1 MNSLR
6 LRTQKTLKGC
16 QLIPPIKG
24 CAVQSKITNAFTLIE
39 LLVVIAIIA
48 ILASLLL
55 PALASAKLRAKDVQ
69 CKNNLKEL
77 GTAEQLYL
85 ANEDGGLPPYLG
97 SGQLWIASLRPVYAN
112 VDNVMICPL
121 GLPSDPPPTGNAI
134 GDWKTAWGWG
144 ATATESVNA
153 VTVGSYTYNGWLYGG
168 SWGFSGVNDPADN
181 AFYKESAVLTSAQTP
196 IFGDGCWVDGWP
208 DMPDK
213 ANSNL
218 QSPITVTS
226 GTAPTGANGPSGMWR
241 FQIARHGPNRV
252 NPPPDAL
259 FLSKGKRL
267 PGGINLTFFDS
278 HVENV
283 SLNNLWSLC
292 WHKGWDTTT
301 QRPGF

>member
-1 MNSLR
+1 MNSLN
-6 LRTQKTLKGC
+6 LRTERTLKNR
-16 QLIPPIKG
+16 QLIPQMKG
-24 CAVQSKITNAFTLIE
+24 GSVQSRIANGFTLIE

-48 ILASLLL
+48 ILAAMLL

-77 GTAEQLYL
+77 GTAEQLYITDE
-85 ANEDGGLPPYLG
+85 NGGLPPYLG
-97 SGQLWIASLRPVYAN
+97 SGALWISSLRPVYGK
-112 VDNVMICPL
+112 VDDVMICPL

-144 ATATESVNA
+144 ATATDSINA
-153 VTVGSYTYNGWLYGG
+153 VTVGSYTYNGWLYSG

-181 AFYKESAVLTSAQTP
+181 AFQKESAVMTAAQTP

-213 ANSNL
+213 ANSDL
-218 QSPITVTS
+218 QSPITAAA
-226 GTAPTGANGPSGMWR
+226 GTANTGANGPSGMWR
-241 FQIARHGPNRV
+241 YQIARHGPNRV
-252 NPPPDAL
+252 TPPPTAL
-259 FLSKGKRL
+259 LLTRGKRL
-267 PGGINLTFFDS
+267 PGGIMITFFDS

-283 SLNNLWSLC
+283 PLQNLWSLC
-292 WHKGWDTTT
+292 WHKDWDTST